1 MPTVSYV
8 ICNLFICRCTSQF
21 MSNSKVYSIHMV
33 GVQVTYLRICVR
45 AFINSDEVHSNAS
58 VMSYGDYL

>member
-1 MPTVSYV
+1 MPIFSYV

-21 MSNSKVYSIHMV
+21 MSNSKIYSSHMV
-33 GVQVTYLRICVR
+33 GVQVAYLKICVR

-58 VMSYGDYL
+58 VMSSGDYL